1 MNQADEASREIAALR
16 REVAELR
23 AELNA
28 LKQLLGASQGEVLR
42 ERQNPLALRCASL
55 EVLGQNGAPLAVLM
69 ATPEGSNFALCAPDG
84 KPRVVLQSR
93 DEGGGVSFVD
103 GNGDLGAEVWGASEA
118 AWFSLLHDGRLAV
131 VAVAATQ
138 GGNVEVFDKND
149 VLLAALPANAV
160 PLHSPE

>member
-1 MNQADEASREIAALR
+1 
-16 REVAELR
+16 
-23 AELNA
+23 
-28 LKQLLGASQGEVLR
+28 
-42 ERQNPLALRCASL
+42 
-55 EVLGQNGAPLAVLM
+55 
-69 ATPEGSNFALCAPDG
+69 
-84 KPRVVLQSR
+84 
-93 DEGGGVSFVD
+93 VD